1 MKKVVTLIISLFL
14 LGGTVVM
21 DSCKK
26 DKIGGCM
33 DVDSKNYNALA
44 EKDDGSC
51 LFEGEVVL
59 WYNQAASTGLIAD
72 GATSLTYYVNGQV
85 VGSSATSVYWT
96 GAPTC
101 GQNGSITVTKDL
113 GNVKTQAYALSVKDQ
128 TGFEYWTATLNFNA
142 NTCISWQLSWST
154 KKKK

>member
-14 LGGTVVM
+14 LGGTLVM

-72 GATSLTYYVNGQV
+72 GATSLTFYINGQV

-96 GAPTC
+96 GAPVC
-101 GQNGSITVTKDL
+101 DQDGSITVTKDL
-113 GNVKTQAYALSVKDQ
+113 GKAKTQAYSLSVKDQ
-128 TGFEYWTATLNFNA
+128 TGFEYWSASVNLSA
-142 NTCISWQLSWST
+142 NTCLQFRLLWS